1 MKRIRICCLLLL
13 CTMLC
18 SACGNSAAGDNAR
31 QLNPATETQPEATD
45 PATGET
51 ALVATP
57 LPVTAQKPVLQNG
70 ETYTGLPALPLQ
82 DFAVEDP
89 ENTRGLS
96 TEKVGYSYGVAKDG
110 APHETSVQNQ
120 IYFSENGYQAFCLDT
135 VSEEKT
141 LYLTFDCGYENGYT
155 EMILDTL
162 KEKNV
167 PAAFFCTLPQVED
180 NPQLIARM
188 ITEGHIV
195 GNHSVKHPS
204 FPTLTRIEMA
214 QEIQGMDDYLR
225 TNFGYSEP
233 FFRFPMGEYSDCALD
248 LVGSIGYRSVFWS
261 VAYEDWDLDNQ
272 RGTQYAFDTVT
283 SRLHPGAVILL
294 HSVSPDNANALGQ
307 IIDWARE
314 QGYVFKSLRDFPQT

>member
-70 ETYTGLPALPLQ
+70 ETYTGLPALALQ

-110 APHETSVQNQ
+110 APHKTSVQNQ
-120 IYFSENGYQAFCLDT
+120 SYFSENGYQAFCLDT

-283 SRLHPGAVILL
+283 ARLHPGAVILL

>member
-1 MKRIRICCLLLL
+1 MRRIRICCLLLL
-13 CTMLC
+13 CAMLC

-51 ALVATP
+51 TLVATP

-70 ETYTGLPALPLQ
+70 ETYTGLPALALQ

-120 IYFSENGYQAFCLDT
+120 SYFSENGYQAFCLDT

-283 SRLHPGAVILL
+283 ARLHPGAVILL

>member
-1 MKRIRICCLLLL
+1 MRRIRICCLLLL
-13 CTMLC
+13 CAMLC

-51 ALVATP
+51 TLVATP

-70 ETYTGLPALPLQ
+70 ETYTGLPALALQ

-120 IYFSENGYQAFCLDT
+120 SYFSENGYQAFCLDT

-155 EMILDTL
+155 EKILDTL

>member
-13 CTMLC
+13 CAMLC
-18 SACGNSAAGDNAR
+18 SACGNSAASDNAR

-51 ALVATP
+51 TLIATP

-70 ETYTGLPALPLQ
+70 ETYTGLPALALQ

-120 IYFSENGYQAFCLDT
+120 SYFSENGYQAFCLDT

-162 KEKNV
+162 KEKDV

-283 SRLHPGAVILL
+283 ARLHPGAVILL

>member
-1 MKRIRICCLLLL
+1 M
-13 CTMLC
+13 
-18 SACGNSAAGDNAR
+18 
-31 QLNPATETQPEATD
+31 
-45 PATGET
+45 
-51 ALVATP
+51 
-57 LPVTAQKPVLQNG
+57 
-70 ETYTGLPALPLQ
+70 
-82 DFAVEDP
+82 
-89 ENTRGLS
+89 
-96 TEKVGYSYGVAKDG
+96 AKDG

-120 IYFSENGYQAFCLDT
+120 SYFSENGYQAFCLDT

-283 SRLHPGAVILL
+283 ARLHPGAVILL

>member
-1 MKRIRICCLLLL
+1 MRRIRICCLLLL
-13 CTMLC
+13 CAMLC

-51 ALVATP
+51 TLVATP

-70 ETYTGLPALPLQ
+70 ETYTGLPALALQ

-120 IYFSENGYQAFCLDT
+120 SYFSENGYQAFCLDT

-155 EMILDTL
+155 EKILDTL

-283 SRLHPGAVILL
+283 ARLHPGAVILL